1 MVCRPRFKRREN
13 VFSESR
19 KQIFKD
25 TVCQKI
31 SLELCLCKNVFPF
44 LLQPLERALCYTLTR
59 AEQTDIQQKNGL
71 YSSYGSR
78 VCDSAARGGDGIETE
93 RDSEGFSFQSDA
105 CSTFLFLCSFLD
117 RIHSQRIVSSIEGI
131 IQEFKPGIRI
141 T

>member
-1 MVCRPRFKRREN
+1 MSFQKAENKSLKILSAKRFHQN
-13 VFSESR
+13 FVFA
-19 KQIFKD
+19 K
-25 TVCQKI
+25 TY
-31 SLELCLCKNVFPF
+31 F
-44 LLQPLERALCYTLTR
+44 LFYFSPLERALCYTLTR

-78 VCDSAARGGDGIETE
+78 VCDSAARGDGIETE

-141 T
+141 NIIADRKNSS